1 MLVRIA
7 NSKRWVFTGD
17 YKVGGEPP
25 ATAHEARRV
34 FLKLWLGVALHPY
47 VLPASMD
54 DALGVGPWI
63 DSPQVRVPSTR
74 RIRWCLWQSGLSSCH
89 DPTLLYRDTP
99 GWRGPPVLALL
110 GPRMFLVGKGW
121 DHATAL
127 GLGVSML
134 G

>member
-7 NSKRWVFTGD
+7 NSKRWVFTAPGA
-17 YKVGGEPP
+17 YGG
-25 ATAHEARRV
+25 V
-34 FLKLWLGVALHPY
+34 SGK
-47 VLPASMD
+47 
-54 DALGVGPWI
+54 
-63 DSPQVRVPSTR
+63 
-74 RIRWCLWQSGLSSCH
+74 SGLSSCH

-110 GPRMFLVGKGW
+110 GLRMFLVGKGW